1 MEEIEAADLPQGG
14 HYASVKVCCCRTGGE
29 TQQPAHRRLNCIWQ
43 ILYPEGSSTL
53 NHPGLACQV
62 PFVSFCAL
70 AASCNDSAL
79 LWVSQSI
86 MHKPGMS
93 YVICTTASARL
104 DMLNKGDIWSKLVE
118 ACKSTDL
125 THELPKS
132 EFGDL
137 DFGFDE

>member
-1 MEEIEAADLPQGG
+1 
-14 HYASVKVCCCRTGGE
+14 
-29 TQQPAHRRLNCIWQ
+29 
-43 ILYPEGSSTL
+43 
-53 NHPGLACQV
+53 
-62 PFVSFCAL
+62 
-70 AASCNDSAL
+70 
-79 LWVSQSI
+79 

-104 DMLNKGDIWSKLVE
+104 DMLKNGDTWDRLVE
-118 ACKSTDL
+118 ACKATDL